1 MTSSE
6 INHNTIV
13 IFTSIF
19 PFGNGEPFLE
29 TEINYLAERFEKV
42 IIVTQNIE
50 DLKPRQVP
58 ANCEIKRIDLAVSGL
73 EKIGALSGLFDSKF
87 WKELNIIKSVYNKK
101 LNKGIISTMLISL
114 FRAKKIARY
123 AKTLYRD
130 NQQNSKLIFYS
141 YWCDDIA
148 LGLAMFQKK
157 YVEACTLS
165 RIHRWDVYFEE
176 SKFNFL
182 PFRHYITNNI
192 GKIFSISQDGIDYA
206 VKNWKTD
213 NNEKFVLSRLGINN
227 SLTYEVSKN
236 ETCLIVSCSNLI
248 PVKRVHLIGEALQE
262 IEDIKIK
269 WVHFGDGLEK
279 KSLEIQIKGLPGNV
293 EVELKGRVP
302 NTEIYTY
309 YNKNRPDLFINVSS
323 SEGLPVSIMEA
334 MSYGIPCL
342 GTAVGGTPEIINNEN
357 GYLLS
362 VVPTFKEI
370 AHSIES
376 YSQLSDHEKGLKR
389 KAAYSTWKTKY
400 NAKKNY
406 VKFTEEM
413 LKL

>member
-1 MTSSE
+1 MEQTLFL
-6 INHNTIV
+6 
-13 IFTSIF
+13 FTADF
-19 PFGNGEPFLE
+19 PYGTGETFLE

-42 IIVTQNIE
+42 IIVTQNTE
-50 DLKPRQVP
+50 DLNPRQVP
-58 ANCEIKRIDLAVSGL
+58 ANCEIHRIDLVVSGL
-73 EKIGALSGLFDSKF
+73 EKIRALSGLFDSKF
-87 WKELNIIKSVYNKK
+87 WKELKIIKSVYNKK
-101 LNKGIISTMLISL
+101 PNKGIISTMLISL

-130 NQQNSKLIFYS
+130 NQHNSKLFFYS

-157 YVEACTLS
+157 HTETCTLS

-182 PFRHYITNNI
+182 PFRHYIANNI

-248 PVKRVHLIGEALQE
+248 PVKRVHLIGEALKE

-323 SEGLPVSIMEA
+323 SEGVPVSIMEA
-334 MSYGIPCL
+334 MSYGIPCV
-342 GTAVGGTPEIINNEN
+342 GTAVGGTPEIINKEN

-362 VVPTFKEI
+362 INPTADEVASKIEKFQQL
-370 AHSIES
+370 SIE
-376 YSQLSDHEKGLKR
+376 DKEKKR
-389 KAAYSTWKTKY
+389 KAAYATWEDKY
-400 NAKKNY
+400 NADKNY
-406 VKFTEEM
+406 NDFIERINN
-413 LKL
+413 L

>member
-1 MTSSE
+1 LKPKQLILITAS
-6 INHNTIV
+6 
-13 IFTSIF
+13 F
-19 PFGNGEPFLE
+19 PFGKGETFLE

-58 ANCEIKRIDLAVSGL
+58 ANFEIKRIDLAVSGL
-73 EKIGALSGLFDSKF
+73 EKIRALSGLFDSKF
-87 WKELNIIKSVYNKK
+87 WKELKIIKSVYNKK
-101 LNKGIISTMLISL
+101 PNKGIISTMLISL
-114 FRAKKIARY
+114 FRANKIARY

-130 NQQNSKLIFYS
+130 NQQNSQLFFYS
-141 YWCDDIA
+141 YWCDDVA

-157 YVEACTLS
+157 HTEAFTLS

-176 SKFNFL
+176 SKFNYL
-182 PFRHYITNNI
+182 PFRHYIANNI

-248 PVKRVHLIGEALQE
+248 PVKRVHLIGEALKE

-309 YNKNRPDLFINVSS
+309 YNKNCPDLFINVSS
-323 SEGLPVSIMEA
+323 SEGVPVSIMEA
-334 MSYGIPCL
+334 MSYGIPCV
-342 GTAVGGTPEIINNEN
+342 GTAVGGTPEIINKEN

-362 VVPTFKEI
+362 INPTADEVASKIEKFQQL
-370 AHSIES
+370 SIE
-376 YSQLSDHEKGLKR
+376 DKTEKR
-389 KAAYSTWKTKY
+389 KAAYSTWENKY
-400 NAKKNY
+400 NADKNY
-406 VKFTEEM
+406 NDFIERINN
-413 LKL
+413 L

>member
-73 EKIGALSGLFDSKF
+73 EKIGAISGLFDSKF
-87 WKELNIIKSVYNKK
+87 WKEHKIIKSVYNKK
-101 LNKGIISTMLISL
+101 PNKAIISTMLISL

-130 NQQNSKLIFYS
+130 NQQNSQLFFYS
-141 YWCDDIA
+141 YWCDDVA

-157 YVEACTLS
+157 HTEAFTLS

-176 SKFNFL
+176 SKFNYL
-182 PFRHYITNNI
+182 PFRHYIANNI

-248 PVKRVHLIGEALQE
+248 PVKRVHLIGEALKE

-309 YNKNRPDLFINVSS
+309 YNKNCPDLFINVSS
-323 SEGLPVSIMEA
+323 SEGVPVSIMEA
-334 MSYGIPCL
+334 MSYGIPCV
-342 GTAVGGTPEIINNEN
+342 GTAVGGTPEIINKEN

-362 VVPTFKEI
+362 INPTADEVASKIEKFQQL
-370 AHSIES
+370 SIE
-376 YSQLSDHEKGLKR
+376 DKTEKR
-389 KAAYSTWKTKY
+389 KAAYSTWENKY
-400 NAKKNY
+400 NADKNY
-406 VKFTEEM
+406 NDFIERINN
-413 LKL
+413 L

>member
-1 MTSSE
+1 
-6 INHNTIV
+6 
-13 IFTSIF
+13 
-19 PFGNGEPFLE
+19 
-29 TEINYLAERFEKV
+29 
-42 IIVTQNIE
+42 
-50 DLKPRQVP
+50 
-58 ANCEIKRIDLAVSGL
+58 
-73 EKIGALSGLFDSKF
+73 
-87 WKELNIIKSVYNKK
+87 
-101 LNKGIISTMLISL
+101 MLISL

-130 NQQNSKLIFYS
+130 NQQNSQLFFYS
-141 YWCDDIA
+141 YWCDDVA

-157 YVEACTLS
+157 HTEAFTLS

-176 SKFNFL
+176 SKFNYL
-182 PFRHYITNNI
+182 PFRHYIANNI

-248 PVKRVHLIGEALQE
+248 PVKRVHLIGEALKE

-309 YNKNRPDLFINVSS
+309 YNKNCPDLFINVSS
-323 SEGLPVSIMEA
+323 SEGVPVSIMEA
-334 MSYGIPCL
+334 MSYGIPCV
-342 GTAVGGTPEIINNEN
+342 GTAVGGTPEIINKEN

-362 VVPTFKEI
+362 INPTADEVASKIEKFQQL
-370 AHSIES
+370 SIE
-376 YSQLSDHEKGLKR
+376 DKTEKR
-389 KAAYSTWKTKY
+389 KAAYSTWENKY
-400 NAKKNY
+400 NADKNY
-406 VKFTEEM
+406 NDFIERINN
-413 LKL
+413 L